1 MTIEPRCPSS
11 WERFVKD
18 LKPLE
23 PREDYQAVFDFQSRW
38 RFARSFTRVEAEGYS
53 ASGLVAEGY
62 YVLLRVLLACTA
74 REQLAQVL
82 GAKAYSDLTI
92 FDQPLAQRIRDDLYG
107 DGSTPFALAMQKPK
121 TARAH
126 RQLAPFWNGQHDD
139 VNMVAFAVRHGVAH
153 GTLTPSGIQLKSALR
168 RKIILDLA
176 DAVLTDSDERF
187 TTWVDEEVARRGKAP

>member
-1 MTIEPRCPSS
+1 MTTEPRCPSS
-11 WERFVKD
+11 WERFVKE

-23 PREDYQAVFDFQSRW
+23 PREDYQAVFDFQARW

-92 FDQPLAQRIRDDLYG
+92 INQPLAQRIRD
-107 DGSTPFALAMQKPK
+107 
-121 TARAH
+121 
-126 RQLAPFWNGQHDD
+126 
-139 VNMVAFAVRHGVAH
+139 VRHGVAH
-153 GTLTPSGIQLKSALR
+153 GTLTPSGIRLKSDLR

-176 DAVLTDSDERF
+176 DAVLADSDERF